1 MLRRNNPIVVHR
13 KKQSL
18 EEYEAQQKRENELK
32 KKLEEERLA
41 YLETLKPPEKCE
53 IKEEREHPT
62 DPECD
67 RIKPITF
74 PTKVIEE
81 EKPKKEHKKKKK
93 VKVIYESESETE

>member
-1 MLRRNNPIVVHR
+1 MLRRKETTIVHR

-41 YLETLKPPEKCE
+41 YLETLKPKKIE
-53 IKEEREHPT
+53 IKEETE
-62 DPECD
+62 ESKAD

-74 PTKVIEE
+74 TPKSLNEE
-81 EKPKKEHKKKKK
+81 EAKPVKQHKRKRKM
-93 VKVIYESESETE
+93 KVIYESDTDETE